1 MANNRFTNSVT
12 AAAMS
17 LQVSPHV
24 LQAFLEPM
32 RSVTAWD
39 REHPLGEGERVCVS
53 VNAEKTN
60 GFLQEPIKASF
71 NGECIK
77 G

>member
-1 MANNRFTNSVT
+1 MSNKYTNTLS

-32 RSVTAWD
+32 RQASEWD
-39 REHPLGEGERVCVS
+39 ARHVKGGQTFQVS
-53 VNAEKTN
+53 AAVQSLHN
-60 GFLQEPIKASF
+60 GVIVFNQTHF
-71 NGECIK
+71 NGQCIK
-77 G
+77 E

>member
-32 RSVTAWD
+32 RGVTAWD

-53 VNAEKTN
+53 INAEKTN
-60 GFLQEPIKASF
+60 GFLQEPLKASF
-71 NGECIK
+71 NGECTK
-77 G
+77 P